1 MTLFLLANKPG
12 DNLEILHLYWH
23 LQQYLS
29 QSLNNNMFLICDS
42 LACIGEL
49 VFMVSP
55 TLITKSLQD
64 REHMYAHTYIHST
77 YKEMFLGFL
86 SRCLVCIAFSNQ
98 IFFSNIHEKDKFTV
112 SVKCLKTIQSIFLH
126 KNILHLHVYFL
137 NNCHLSFTSEF
148 GRLFQINILLFNSR
162 EPLDYSLLIQ
172 WSLIFRFQTRQK

>member
-29 QSLNNNMFLICDS
+29 RSLNNNMFLVCDS

-55 TLITKSLQD
+55 TLITKSMQD

-86 SRCLVCIAFSNQ
+86 SRCLVCTASVIRYFSQIFMKRIDSQLQSNVWKLFRAFSYTGT
-98 IFFSNIHEKDKFTV
+98 FYT
-112 SVKCLKTIQSIFLH
+112 CM
-126 KNILHLHVYFL
+126 
-137 NNCHLSFTSEF
+137 FTS
-148 GRLFQINILLFNSR
+148 
-162 EPLDYSLLIQ
+162 
-172 WSLIFRFQTRQK
+172 